1 MIPFRF
7 LKIKLKPLFIF
18 ALFVSLFFL
27 AKKNHALLSLPI
39 HGKKIILEI
48 ANTEESR
55 SKGLMNRHYLSP
67 YSGMLFIFEKEKNIS
82 MWMKNTPLR
91 LDMIWINQYG
101 IVVHSVFNTTP
112 FSEEILC
119 SPLPAKYIIELEH
132 PFGKNLNLKK
142 GTHVPLPQY
151 ISGF

>member
-1 MIPFRF
+1 MKVTPFIIFTLF
-7 LKIKLKPLFIF
+7 LGLLFLTKPNH
-18 ALFVSLFFL
+18 AFVSL
-27 AKKNHALLSLPI
+27 PI
-39 HGKKIILEI
+39 NGKKIILEI

-101 IVVHSVFNTTP
+101 IVVHSIFNTMP
-112 FSEEILC
+112 FSEEILY

-142 GTHVPLPQY
+142 GTYVPLIQY

>member
-1 MIPFRF
+1 M
-7 LKIKLKPLFIF
+7 KLKHVITFTVFLG
-18 ALFVSLFFL
+18 LFFL
-27 AKKNHALLSLPI
+27 TEKRHAFLILPI
-39 HGKKIILEI
+39 NGKNIRLEV

-55 SKGLMNRHYLSP
+55 RKGLMNRPYLNP

-82 MWMKNTPLR
+82 MWMKNTALR

-101 IVVHSVFNTTP
+101 VVVHSIFNTTP
-112 FSEEILC
+112 FSEEILY

-142 GTHVPLPQY
+142 GTSIPLLQY
-151 ISGF
+151 ISDF